1 MRGSTS
7 RDQRYITADAAC
19 MKVSDKNKEPSLTEL
34 LGEIRKGKNKTEHS
48 LDCMEKKLDRYQK
61 ELKDYIDTNNNL
73 VKGLRSDVSNM
84 TAL

>member
-1 MRGSTS
+1 MRVSTT
-7 RDQRYITADAAC
+7 RDQSDITADVAC
-19 MKVSDKNKEPSLTEL
+19 IKVSDKKKEQSLTEL
-34 LGEIRKGKNKTEHS
+34 LGEIRKGKNKTEQS

-61 ELKDYIDTNNNL
+61 ELKDYIDTNDNL